1 MSPLALRRLAVA
13 AIPPTVYIPQPY
25 SLIESPQHG
34 PDPYVGY
41 RALWMKVIIRAA
53 FDWVSYRD
61 SMRLDQ
67 RKEADKAF
75 KWLFKPNVH
84 FNSFENIC
92 HLVDLPPE
100 KIRTWVSS
108 LTKEHVAKIE
118 HLERESST
126 NQLALVQAELRL
138 IEEME
143 E

>member
-1 MSPLALRRLAVA
+1 MALA
-13 AIPPTVYIPQPY
+13 AIPPTVYIPHHTFKLVQSIHY
-25 SLIESPQHG
+25 G
-34 PDPYVGY
+34 TDPYVGY

-67 RKEADKAF
+67 KKEADKAH
-75 KWLFKPNVH
+75 KWLFKPSAH

-92 HLVDLPPE
+92 HLVDLPHD
-100 KIRTWVSS
+100 KIRDWVST

-126 NQLALVQAELRL
+126 NQIALVQAELRL
-138 IEEME
+138 IEEMGD
-143 E
+143 